1 MKKQKNSIK
10 ILQED
15 LKQLENDS
23 LLNNASPS
31 FIQKVLTK
39 INVFCNSFY
48 KKQLQNNSRYFNNK
62 FRKNFLFKKKEIAT
76 MHVGLSTYK
85 LSDLNLDFKK
95 QYKSQLV
102 YSLSLI
108 KSQNEENLNK
118 LKNRFY
124 DWVNLKTV
132 GDDKVKLQSLT
143 KLPRSDKKIRFIL
156 KDQTNKLSASM
167 DGLVADRYNPIAF
180 QWKTRN
186 DNKVVGKP
194 GGKYPGKGV
203 PGIHGDHWARKDQYY
218 YYEKNENVKFL
229 NINKFKGKASDIK
242 DGMPGIPIGC
252 RCYAKFIYTLEDL
265 PKDLVKLEK

>member
-1 MKKQKNSIK
+1 
-10 ILQED
+10 
-15 LKQLENDS
+15 
-23 LLNNASPS
+23 
-31 FIQKVLTK
+31 
-39 INVFCNSFY
+39 
-48 KKQLQNNSRYFNNK
+48 
-62 FRKNFLFKKKEIAT
+62 

-102 YSLSLI
+102 YSLNLI

-218 YYEKNENVKFL
+218 YFEKNENVKFL
-229 NINKFKGKASDIK
+229 NVSKFKGKASDIK